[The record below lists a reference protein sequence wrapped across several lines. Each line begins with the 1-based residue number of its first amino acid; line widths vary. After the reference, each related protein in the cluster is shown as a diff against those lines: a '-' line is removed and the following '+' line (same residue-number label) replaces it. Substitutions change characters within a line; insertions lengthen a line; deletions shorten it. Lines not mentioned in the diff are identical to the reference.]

1 MDISRIISVSCVF
14 LLALCLILS
23 ICVMSFL
30 KNAVTESTQA
40 CLEVQELLETVS
52 THVET
57 PSHTAEDTMVD
68 SSIPTDVLYHQFC
81 MRESNGKIAIYT
93 SDGYLVKTLDLVVDT
108 LPEADQSALRE
119 GISVSSWREVL
130 ALIQDFGA

>member
-1 MDISRIISVSCVF
+1 VAYR
-14 LLALCLILS
+14 
-23 ICVMSFL
+23 
-30 KNAVTESTQA
+30 
-40 CLEVQELLETVS
+40 
-52 THVET
+52 
-57 PSHTAEDTMVD
+57 
-68 SSIPTDVLYHQFC
+68 
-81 MRESNGKIAIYT
+81 RKIAIYT

>member
-14 LLALCLILS
+14 LLALCLILC
-23 ICVMSFL
+23 ICVM
-30 KNAVTESTQA
+30 AVLQNTVKESTQA
-40 CLEVQELLETVS
+40 CMEVQTLLENVSNHIESSQDTV
-52 THVET
+52 
-57 PSHTAEDTMVD
+57 EDTTVD
-68 SSIPTDVLYHQFC
+68 SSIPVDVLYHQFC

-93 SDGYLVKTLDLVVDT
+93 SDGYLVKILDVQVVT